1 VLALFAG
8 SLFLFAFCSGEK
20 GKSPTSEIAANEG
33 RAPFREARVPS
44 VTEEGQSVKIPPS
57 DVTGDIRPNAPP
69 AIRSVKFI
77 PEVFRPGDSL
87 GVEVSGSDSDGDD
100 VIFEYAWEKNG
111 VPAGRNNRIEGALKR
126 NDVIA
131 VTITPFDG
139 EIRGRS
145 LTLWREIR
153 NVPPSIEGV
162 KDARL
167 DGDSYSCRV
176 SAVDADGDPLTY
188 VLKDAPSGMSI
199 DASTGTIRW
208 EIPPGV
214 RGKIPVT
221 VSVSDGSGG
230 NASYT
235 MVITIQGG
243 TTSQMLQQDR
253 VSGEPRKGPPLDQP
267 RQ

>member
-1 VLALFAG
+1 MALFAG

-20 GKSPTSEIAANEG
+20 GKSPTSEIAANEE
-33 RAPFREARVPS
+33 RAPFREAKVLS
-44 VTEEGQSVKIPPS
+44 ATGEGQSVKIPPS
-57 DVTGDIRPNAPP
+57 DVTGGIRSNAPP

-87 GVEVSGSDSDGDD
+87 GVEVSGSDSDGDN

-111 VPAGRNNRIEGALKR
+111 VPAGSSYRFEGELKR

-145 LTLWREIR
+145 LTLSREIR
-153 NVPPSIEGV
+153 NVPPTIKGV

-167 DGDSYSCRV
+167 EGDTYSCRV
-176 SAVDADGDPLTY
+176 VAVDPDGDPLTY
-188 VLKDAPSGMSI
+188 VLKDAPSEMSI

-208 EIPPGV
+208 EIPPGI

-230 NASYT
+230 NASYA
-235 MVITIQGG
+235 MVITIGWE
-243 TTSQMLQQDR
+243 TNSQTLQQDR
-253 VSGEPRKGPPLDQP
+253 VSGEPRKGPSFDQP

>member
-1 VLALFAG
+1 MALFAS
-8 SLFLFAFCSGEK
+8 SLFLFAFCSGDK
-20 GKSPTSEIAANEG
+20 GKSPTSEISANGE
-33 RAPFREARVPS
+33 RASFREAKVLS
-44 VTEEGQSVKIPPS
+44 ATGEGQSVKISPS
-57 DVTGDIRPNAPP
+57 DITGGVRSNAPP

-111 VPAGRNNRIEGALKR
+111 VPAGRNNRIEGELKR

-139 EIRGRS
+139 EIRGRPV
-145 LTLWREIR
+145 TLWRKIR
-153 NVPPSIEGV
+153 NIPPSIKGV

-167 DGDSYSCRV
+167 EEDSYSCRV
-176 SAVDADGDPLTY
+176 LAMDADGDPLTY

-199 DASTGTIRW
+199 DASTGTIQW
-208 EIPPGV
+208 KIPPGV
-214 RGKIPVT
+214 IEKIPVT

-235 MVITIQGG
+235 MVITIRGE

-253 VSGEPRKGPPLDQP
+253 VSGEPRKGTSLDQP